1 MSEIVYIALGS
12 NLGDRAAYLAGA
24 RVALASLPHCR
35 LYAATRVEETAP
47 LGRTAQ
53 SPYLNQMIALRSAME
68 PLALLRQLHRIER
81 RFGRVRDGQWSP
93 RTLDLDIVRFG
104 TRRVTA
110 PELEIPHPGI
120 SHRPFWQRE
129 IAELDRAVGDA

>member
-1 MSEIVYIALGS
+1 MSEIAYIALGS

-35 LYAATRVEETAP
+35 LCAATQVEETAP
-47 LGRTAQ
+47 LGGTPQ
-53 SPYLNQMIALRSAME
+53 SPYLNQMVALRSAME
-68 PLALLRQLHRIER
+68 PLALLHQLHRIER
-81 RFGRVRDGQWSP
+81 RFGRVRGVRWSP

-110 PELEIPHPGI
+110 HELEIPHPGI
-120 SHRPFWQRE
+120 SHRGFWQRE
-129 IAELDRAVGDA
+129 IAELDRAIGDV